1 MRVELNA
8 SSAFS
13 FLRGSSLPEELVERA
28 AALGLDALALVDR
41 DGLSGAPRFFQAAR
55 AAGLRPIV
63 GAQLTLEGGG
73 SLPLLV
79 EDATGYRNLCRLITG
94 MKRGVP
100 KGEGV
105 LRLGAVEPEAVE
117 GLIALVGVDT
127 LGLRPDQDRL
137 ARLLALLGPGRV
149 AVDVQRHRRRAQEAA
164 NQALL
169 DLADA
174 LGLPAVATGGV
185 RHARA
190 SRRALLDVLTCIR
203 EKRTLAGAGRLLAEN
218 AERHLKSPKQMAA
231 LFHDR
236 RLLLRNAEALA
247 DRLRFTLQDLPYE
260 FPDYPLPPGQT

>member
-28 AALGLDALALVDR
+28 AALGL
-41 DGLSGAPRFFQAAR
+41 
-55 AAGLRPIV
+55 
-63 GAQLTLEGGG
+63 
-73 SLPLLV
+73 
-79 EDATGYRNLCRLITG
+79 
-94 MKRGVP
+94 
-100 KGEGV
+100 
-105 LRLGAVEPEAVE
+105 
-117 GLIALVGVDT
+117 
-127 LGLRPDQDRL
+127 
-137 ARLLALLGPGRV
+137 GRV

-260 FPDYPLPPGQT
+260 FPDYPLPPGQPMFSFLREQAEKGAREHY